1 MERSGIV
8 CLTGG
13 APTPSGVVVPAQN
26 WLLEVR
32 TKKTTAMDEHHTTP
46 TTHHDLINLLLQDG
60 LGEGLPKIAELL
72 MNAAMLMERA
82 KHIGAGPYER
92 VEARNGHANGFKP
105 RSFHTS
111 MGGLTLSTPQV
122 RGSDIPFRTSLL
134 EKGCRSDRAL
144 KAAISSMYLQ
154 GVSTRRVTTVM
165 GELCGFEVS
174 STQVSKLTAE
184 LDGEFEKW
192 RGRPLPE
199 ISHLFADATYYK
211 VRIDGNVRDCA
222 TLIAIGIRRDNGKRL
237 VLGVSC
243 ALSEAEVH
251 WRDFFTSLKQRGIGI
266 PDSVTSDAHLGL
278 RAALRATLNSSPWQ
292 RCQFH
297 LQQNAQAY
305 VPTKDLKQ
313 KVADQIRRIFN
324 AEDRPHAEA
333 KLAEFVT
340 THAKSAPKLATW
352 AEQNIPEGFTAFTFP
367 EASRQ
372 RLRTS
377 NMCETLNSQIK
388 RRTRVV
394 GLFPNESSLLR
405 LVTGVVI
412 EISEE
417 WEIGKIY
424 LQPATKKQQPN

>member
-1 MERSGIV
+1 
-8 CLTGG
+8 
-13 APTPSGVVVPAQN
+13 VVSAQS

-32 TKKTTAMDEHHTTP
+32 TKQATVMDEHQTTS
-46 TTHHDLINLLLQDG
+46 TTHDELINLLLHDG
-60 LGEGLPKIAELL
+60 LGEGLPKIAEML
-72 MNAAMLMERA
+72 MNAAMLMERS
-82 KHIGAGPYER
+82 KHLGVGPYER
-92 VEARNGHANGFKP
+92 GEQRNGQANGFKP

-111 MGGLTLSTPQV
+111 IGGLKLATPQV
-122 RGSDIPFRTSLL
+122 RGSEIPFRTSLL
-134 EKGCRSDRAL
+134 EKGSRSDRSL

-154 GVSTRRVTTVM
+154 GVSTRRVSAVM

-174 STQVSKLTAE
+174 STQVSNLTAE

-192 RGRPLPE
+192 RNRPLPE
-199 ISHLFADATYYK
+199 ISHLFADGTYYK
-211 VRIDGNVRDCA
+211 VRIDGSVRDCA
-222 TLIAIGIRRDNGKRL
+222 TLLAIGIRRDNGKRL
-237 VLGVSC
+237 ILGVSC
-243 ALSEAEVH
+243 AISEAEVH

-266 PDSVTSDAHLGL
+266 PDSITSDAHEGL

-313 KVADQIRRIFN
+313 KVAEDIRRIFN

-333 KLAEFVT
+333 KLAEFVVSYE
-340 THAKSAPKLATW
+340 KSAPKLATW
-352 AEQNIPEGFTAFTFP
+352 AEHNIPEGLTVFSFP
-367 EASRQ
+367 DAIHL

-394 GLFPNESSLLR
+394 GLFPNEASLLR
-405 LVTGVVI
+405 LVTGVII

-417 WEIGKIY
+417 WETGKIY
-424 LQPATKKQQPN
+424 LQPQTKTKQAN